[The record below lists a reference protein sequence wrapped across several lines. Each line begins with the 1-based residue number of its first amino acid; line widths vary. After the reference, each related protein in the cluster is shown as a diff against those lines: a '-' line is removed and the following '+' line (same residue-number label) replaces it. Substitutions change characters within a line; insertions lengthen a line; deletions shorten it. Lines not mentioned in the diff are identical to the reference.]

1 MGIRVATDI
10 GGTFTDLV
18 FLDEKTDRVGL
29 SKASTTPRN
38 FADGIIHAIH
48 KADFDPGE
56 VTYFVHGTT
65 IVINALTERKGV
77 KTGLITTK
85 GFRDVLE
92 IGRANRPDI
101 YNLRYRKPEPFV
113 PRHLRHEVTERL
125 NFHGEVLGPLNRE
138 EVAVAAQAL
147 KAEGVEAVAICF
159 LHSYANP
166 AHEQDAA
173 AIVRAIFPEAYI
185 SMSHEIIK
193 EWREYER
200 TSTAVLNGYVKP
212 TADRYLTS
220 LESQMRDLGIVGTR
234 DFYIMKSNGG
244 TSTFAMAKNS
254 PIHLVESG
262 PVGGV
267 MGAAVIGKAIGI
279 QNLIT
284 LDIGGTTAKTS
295 LIENG
300 EMKVTT
306 EYKIEWTPQ
315 FAGYPIKAPVV
326 DIIEIG
332 NGGGSIAWIDNTGV
346 LRVGPKSA
354 GADPGPASYGR
365 GGTLPTLTDAN
376 LITGRINPDYFL
388 GGEMKLSV
396 ELACKAYQPIADH
409 FGISVDEAALGVI
422 RLGNANMIN
431 ALKLI
436 SVRRGYDP
444 RDFALVACGGGGSMH
459 TGLLAE
465 ELQIRT
471 VIVPFA
477 PGHFSAWGM
486 LNADLRH
493 DLIKTLI
500 AATDEISVDRLNAI
514 YAELEAEVIGV
525 FRQEGMDARD
535 LVFVR
540 GADMRYVGQEH
551 TVKVHVPGGL
561 LAEGDLGTVEERF
574 HAAHE
579 QAYTFRLDGVR
590 CEFVNFLLTVYGKV
604 NKPQL
609 QRLARVANPDPAR
622 ALKGERPVN
631 FDKGGIQKTPV
642 YQRELLDVGVLVD
655 GPAMIEETAAST
667 VVYPGQRLTVDDF
680 GNLIITT
687 GVNR

>member
-113 PRHLRHEVTERL
+113 PRYLRHEVTERL